1 MGRRRK
7 YKSMNPNAHLFVT
20 YSNYQ
25 IPDSNRVI
33 EEGEVIKIAGEHGKK
48 FQFKQYVQ
56 RSDTGVE
63 WIDCY
68 ELEKGV
74 FAGWRS
80 FRPNRIKPLPK
91 KRKRNII

>member
-1 MGRRRK
+1 MGRRKK

-20 YSNYQ
+20 SDNYQ
-25 IPDSNRVI
+25 LPDSNRVI
-33 EEGEVIKIAGEHGKK
+33 EEGEIIKISGEHGKR
-48 FQFKQYVQ
+48 FQFKQHVQ

-80 FRPNRIKPLPK
+80 FRPNRIKPLPR
-91 KRKRNII
+91 KRKRNNI